1 MRVAFV
7 INVMFNLS
15 TKCNIPTLIDS
26 LCDPNAFV
34 PHSLLTGKSH
44 PVNEEVAVAVAV
56 AVAAAG
62 GGGAGGGAG
71 GAEAGAGAGAG
82 AGAVAVALLDVF
94 NEGAHCWEEISS
106 YI

>member
-34 PHSLLTGKSH
+34 PHSLLTRKSH
-44 PVNEEVAVAVAV
+44 PVKKEVAVTVAV
-56 AVAAAG
+56 
-62 GGGAGGGAG
+62 
-71 GAEAGAGAGAG
+71 AG
-82 AGAVAVALLDVF
+82 AGAVAWALLDVF

>member
-1 MRVAFV
+1 
-7 INVMFNLS
+7 MFNLS
-15 TKCNIPTLIDS
+15 TKCNILTLIDS

-44 PVNEEVAVAVAV
+44 PVNKEVAVAV

-62 GGGAGGGAG
+62 GGGAGGAG
-71 GAEAGAGAGAG
+71 GAEAGAGAGV
-82 AGAVAVALLDVF
+82 GAVAVALLDVF

>member
-44 PVNEEVAVAVAV
+44 PVNKEVAVAV

-62 GGGAGGGAG
+62 G
-71 GAEAGAGAGAG
+71 
-82 AGAVAVALLDVF
+82 VALALLDVF
-94 NEGAHCWEEISS
+94 NEGAHCWQEISS

>member
-1 MRVAFV
+1 MRVAFL

-34 PHSLLTGKSH
+34 PHSLITGKSH
-44 PVNEEVAVAVAV
+44 PVNKEVAVAVAIV
-56 AVAAAG
+56 AAG
-62 GGGAGGGAG
+62 GGGGAR
-71 GAEAGAGAGAG
+71 
-82 AGAVAVALLDVF
+82 AVAVALLDVF

>member
-34 PHSLLTGKSH
+34 PHFLITGKSH
-44 PVNEEVAVAVAV
+44 PVNKEVAVAV

-62 GGGAGGGAG
+62 GGGGAR
-71 GAEAGAGAGAG
+71 
-82 AGAVAVALLDVF
+82 AVAVALLDVF

>member
-1 MRVAFV
+1 
-7 INVMFNLS
+7 MFNLS

-34 PHSLLTGKSH
+34 PHSLITGKSH
-44 PVNEEVAVAVAV
+44 PVNKEVAVAV

-62 GGGAGGGAG
+62 GGGGGGAR
-71 GAEAGAGAGAG
+71 
-82 AGAVAVALLDVF
+82 AVAVALLDVF

>member
-1 MRVAFV
+1 
-7 INVMFNLS
+7 MFNLS

-34 PHSLLTGKSH
+34 PHSLITGKSH
-44 PVNEEVAVAVAV
+44 PVNKEVAVAVAI
-56 AVAAAG
+56 AAAG
-62 GGGAGGGAG
+62 GGGGAR
-71 GAEAGAGAGAG
+71 
-82 AGAVAVALLDVF
+82 AVAVALLDVF

>member
-1 MRVAFV
+1 
-7 INVMFNLS
+7 MFNLS

-34 PHSLLTGKSH
+34 PHSLITGKSH
-44 PVNEEVAVAVAV
+44 PVNKEVAVAVAV
-56 AVAAAG
+56 AAG
-62 GGGAGGGAG
+62 GGGGGAR
-71 GAEAGAGAGAG
+71 
-82 AGAVAVALLDVF
+82 AVAVALLDVF

>member
-1 MRVAFV
+1 
-7 INVMFNLS
+7 MFNLS

-34 PHSLLTGKSH
+34 PLSLKTGKSH
-44 PVNEEVAVAVAV
+44 PVNKEVAVAV

-62 GGGAGGGAG
+62 GGGGGAR
-71 GAEAGAGAGAG
+71 
-82 AGAVAVALLDVF
+82 AVAVALLDVF

>member
-34 PHSLLTGKSH
+34 PHSLITGKSH
-44 PVNEEVAVAVAV
+44 PVNKEVAVAVAI
-56 AVAAAG
+56 AAAG
-62 GGGAGGGAG
+62 GGGGAR
-71 GAEAGAGAGAG
+71 
-82 AGAVAVALLDVF
+82 AVAVALLDVF

>member
-7 INVMFNLS
+7 INLMFNLS
-15 TKCNIPTLIDS
+15 TKGNIPTLIDS

-34 PHSLLTGKSH
+34 PHSLITGKSH
-44 PVNEEVAVAVAV
+44 PVNKEVAVAV

-62 GGGAGGGAG
+62 GGGGAR
-71 GAEAGAGAGAG
+71 
-82 AGAVAVALLDVF
+82 AVAVALLDVF

>member
-34 PHSLLTGKSH
+34 PHSLITGKSH
-44 PVNEEVAVAVAV
+44 PVNKEVAVAV

-62 GGGAGGGAG
+62 GGRGAR
-71 GAEAGAGAGAG
+71 
-82 AGAVAVALLDVF
+82 AVAVALLDVF
-94 NEGAHCWEEISS
+94 NEGAHCWKEISS

>member
-34 PHSLLTGKSH
+34 PHSLITGKSH
-44 PVNEEVAVAVAV
+44 PVNKEVAVAVAV
-56 AVAAAG
+56 AAG
-62 GGGAGGGAG
+62 GGGGGAR
-71 GAEAGAGAGAG
+71 
-82 AGAVAVALLDVF
+82 AVAVALLDVF

>member
-7 INVMFNLS
+7 INAMFNLS

-34 PHSLLTGKSH
+34 PHSLITGKSH
-44 PVNEEVAVAVAV
+44 PVNKEVAVAVAV
-56 AVAAAG
+56 AAG
-62 GGGAGGGAG
+62 GGGGGAR
-71 GAEAGAGAGAG
+71 
-82 AGAVAVALLDVF
+82 AVAVALLDVF
-94 NEGAHCWEEISS
+94 NEGTHCWEEISS

>member
-44 PVNEEVAVAVAV
+44 PVNKEV

-62 GGGAGGGAG
+62 RGGAGG
-71 GAEAGAGAGAG
+71 G

>member
-1 MRVAFV
+1 
-7 INVMFNLS
+7 MFNLS

-34 PHSLLTGKSH
+34 PHSLITGKSH
-44 PVNEEVAVAVAV
+44 PVNKEVAVAV

-62 GGGAGGGAG
+62 GGGGAR
-71 GAEAGAGAGAG
+71 
-82 AGAVAVALLDVF
+82 AVAVALLDVF

>member
-34 PHSLLTGKSH
+34 PHSLITGKSH
-44 PVNEEVAVAVAV
+44 PVNKEVAVAV

-62 GGGAGGGAG
+62 GGGGAR
-71 GAEAGAGAGAG
+71 
-82 AGAVAVALLDVF
+82 AVAVALLDVF
-94 NEGAHCWEEISS
+94 NEGALLGRNFQLYLTTHIIAKC
-106 YI
+106 YL

>member
-34 PHSLLTGKSH
+34 PHSLITGKSH
-44 PVNEEVAVAVAV
+44 PVNKEVAVAVAV
-56 AVAAAG
+56 AAG
-62 GGGAGGGAG
+62 GGGGGGGAR
-71 GAEAGAGAGAG
+71 
-82 AGAVAVALLDVF
+82 AVAVALLDVF

>member
-7 INVMFNLS
+7 INLMFNLS
-15 TKCNIPTLIDS
+15 TNVTSSPLLI
-26 LCDPNAFV
+26 
-34 PHSLLTGKSH
+34 GKSH
-44 PVNEEVAVAVAV
+44 PVNKEVAVAV

-62 GGGAGGGAG
+62 GG
-71 GAEAGAGAGAG
+71 AGAV

>member
-1 MRVAFV
+1 
-7 INVMFNLS
+7 MFNLS

-34 PHSLLTGKSH
+34 PHSLITGKSH
-44 PVNEEVAVAVAV
+44 PVNKEVAVAV

-62 GGGAGGGAG
+62 GGGGGAR
-71 GAEAGAGAGAG
+71 
-82 AGAVAVALLDVF
+82 AVAVALLDVF

>member
-34 PHSLLTGKSH
+34 PHSLITGKSH
-44 PVNEEVAVAVAV
+44 PVNKEVAVAV

-62 GGGAGGGAG
+62 GGGGAR
-71 GAEAGAGAGAG
+71 
-82 AGAVAVALLDVF
+82 AVAVALLDVF

>member
-1 MRVAFV
+1 
-7 INVMFNLS
+7 MFNLS

-34 PHSLLTGKSH
+34 PHSLITGKSH
-44 PVNEEVAVAVAV
+44 PVNKEVAVAVAV
-56 AVAAAG
+56 AAG
-62 GGGAGGGAG
+62 GGGGGGGGAR
-71 GAEAGAGAGAG
+71 
-82 AGAVAVALLDVF
+82 AVAVALLDVF

>member
-34 PHSLLTGKSH
+34 PHSLITGKSH
-44 PVNEEVAVAVAV
+44 PVNKEVAVAVAV
-56 AVAAAG
+56 AAG
-62 GGGAGGGAG
+62 GGGGGGGGGAR
-71 GAEAGAGAGAG
+71 
-82 AGAVAVALLDVF
+82 AVAVALLDVF